1 MVFSPNCD
9 VSKLIELG
17 FKTVPLE
24 VVVILVVLPSTVT
37 AILLK
42 WSVSKSSVTFTP
54 CNGLNVSPLYTS
66 VFSTPSNTGASL
78 YTASTPSGVNLNI
91 ACFILSI
98 SSTPLL

>member
-9 VSKLIELG
+9 VSKFIELG

-42 WSVSKSSVTFTP
+42 WPVSKSSVTFTP

-78 YTASTPSGVNLNI
+78 YTASTPSCVI
-91 ACFILSI
+91 
-98 SSTPLL
+98 